1 MKEYDFDIFDYFKPP
16 FKNKVIGLAFNYKS
30 LVSEKNKDQEPL
42 IFLKSSTSL
51 IFNNDEI
58 IYNKIFNKI
67 WIEAELC
74 IIIGKEGKN
83 IKAQNAKDY
92 ILGYTCG
99 NDVTAEN
106 ILNRDWHLAR
116 SKGSDTFA
124 PIGPKIINGL
134 DTSNLRIQSFIN
146 GIKKQDSTTS
156 DRILNDYECVELVS
170 TFMRLIPGDI
180 IFTGTPAGAT
190 DAIVKPGDKVTIEIE
205 RIGKITNSIKIQ
217 NI

>member
-1 MKEYDFDIFDYFKPP
+1 MKECDFDIFDYFKPP
-16 FKNKVIGLAFNYKS
+16 LKNKVIGLAFNYKS
-30 LVSEKNKDQEPL
+30 LVGEKNKNLEPL

-58 IYNKIFNKI
+58 ICNELFKKI

-106 ILNRDWHLAR
+106 ILDRDWHLAR

-124 PIGPKIINGL
+124 PIGPKIVYEL
-134 DTSNLRIQSFIN
+134 DTSDLRIQSFIN
-146 GIKKQDSTTS
+146 GVKKQDSTTS
-156 DRILNDYECVELVS
+156 DRILSDYECVEFVS
-170 TFMRLIPGDI
+170 KFMRLFPGDI

-190 DAIVKPGDKVTIEIE
+190 DALVKPGDKVTIEIE

>member
-1 MKEYDFDIFDYFKPP
+1 MKEYDFNFFDYFKPP
-16 FKNKVIGLAFNYKS
+16 LKNKVIGLAFNYKS
-30 LVSEKNKDQEPL
+30 LVGKENKSQEPL

-51 IFNNDEI
+51 IFNNEEI
-58 IYNKIFNKI
+58 IYNNFFKKV

-83 IKAQNAKDY
+83 IKSKDAKEH

-116 SKGSDTFA
+116 SKASDTFA
-124 PIGPKIINGL
+124 PIGPKIINDI

-146 GIKKQDSTTS
+146 GKKTQDSTTN
-156 DRILNDYECVELVS
+156 DRIFNDFECVELVS
-170 TFMRLIPGDI
+170 KFFKLIPGDI

-190 DAIVKPGDKVTIEIE
+190 DAIVKPGDEVTIEIE
-205 RIGKITNSIKIQ
+205 KIGKITNSIKS
-217 NI
+217 

>member
-16 FKNKVIGLAFNYKS
+16 LKNKVIGLAFNYKS
-30 LVSEKNKDQEPL
+30 LVGEKNKNLEPL

-58 IYNKIFNKI
+58 IYNELFKKI

-124 PIGPKIINGL
+124 PIGPKIVHDL
-134 DTSNLRIQSFIN
+134 DTSNLRIQ
-146 GIKKQDSTTS
+146 
-156 DRILNDYECVELVS
+156 
-170 TFMRLIPGDI
+170 
-180 IFTGTPAGAT
+180 
-190 DAIVKPGDKVTIEIE
+190 
-205 RIGKITNSIKIQ
+205 
-217 NI
+217 

>member
-1 MKEYDFDIFDYFKPP
+1 MKKYDFNFFDYFKPP
-16 FKNKVIGLAFNYKS
+16 LKNKVIGLAFNYKS
-30 LVSEKNKDQEPL
+30 LVGEKNKIQEPL

-51 IFNNDEI
+51 IFNNEEI
-58 IYNKIFNKI
+58 IYNNCFKKV

-83 IKAQNAKDY
+83 IKSKNAKEH

-116 SKGSDTFA
+116 SKASDTFA
-124 PIGPKIINGL
+124 PIGPKIINDI

-146 GIKKQDSTTS
+146 GKKTQDSTTN
-156 DRILNDYECVELVS
+156 DRILNDFECVELVS
-170 TFMRLIPGDI
+170 KFFKLIPGDI

-205 RIGKITNSIKIQ
+205 KIGKITNSIKR
-217 NI
+217 

>member
-16 FKNKVIGLAFNYKS
+16 LKNKVIGLAFNYKS
-30 LVSEKNKDQEPL
+30 LVGEKNKNLEPL

-58 IYNKIFNKI
+58 IYNELFKKI

-124 PIGPKIINGL
+124 PIGPKIVDDL

-146 GIKKQDSTTS
+146 GMGKKFKDSSSLKTPANS
-156 DRILNDYECVELVS
+156 S
-170 TFMRLIPGDI
+170 LISQVYQNSMS
-180 IFTGTPAGAT
+180 IFTAYAQMGFQMV
-190 DAIVKPGDKVTIEIE
+190 DFS
-205 RIGKITNSIKIQ
+205 SILA
-217 NI
+217 

>member
-1 MKEYDFDIFDYFKPP
+1 M
-16 FKNKVIGLAFNYKS
+16 
-30 LVSEKNKDQEPL
+30 
-42 IFLKSSTSL
+42 KSSTSL

-58 IYNKIFNKI
+58 IYNKLFKKI

-83 IKAQNAKDY
+83 IKAKNAKDY

-106 ILNRDWHLAR
+106 IFNRDWHLAR

-124 PIGPKIINGL
+124 PIGPKIINDL

-146 GIKKQDSTTS
+146 GVKTQDSTTS
-156 DRILNDYECVELVS
+156 DRILNDCECVELVS

-180 IFTGTPAGAT
+180 IFTGTPAGAR
-190 DAIVKPGDKVTIEIE
+190 DAIVKPGDVITIEIE
-205 RIGKITNSIKIQ
+205 KIGKITNSIKI
-217 NI
+217 